1 VKGESSIITGT
12 SCVCDAGQ
20 EVVGLNQVA
29 DFAVVASRRMIFDLP
44 VCDLDWDDALT
55 FVNELASLP
64 VGQTSISFVNAHNM
78 LVMLR
83 DDTYRNVLERNLVLP
98 DGVGLDIASRV
109 AHGEPFP
116 ANLNGTD
123 FVPAL
128 LTFMERPRRIG
139 LLGGKRSVVEKAA
152 EKLRQHAPWHQFVVV
167 SDGFFDPARSNA
179 VTAEISRQK
188 IDVLIVGMGT
198 PLQEKWVAEH
208 IGPQHARLVL
218 TVGALFDFIS
228 ETVPRAPR
236 LVRAMR
242 SEWLFRL
249 VLEPNRLWRRYM
261 LGIPLFFYQVA
272 RHQFGRK
279 ERVLRA
285 EPHPLPQRRIAPP
298 DKLAS

>member
-1 VKGESSIITGT
+1 MNK
-12 SCVCDAGQ
+12 
-20 EVVGLNQVA
+20 VA
-29 DFAVVASRRMIFDLP
+29 DFAAIASRRMIFDLP
-44 VCDLDWDDALT
+44 VCDLNWEDALP

-83 DDTYRNVLERNLVLP
+83 DESYREVLERNLVLP

-128 LTFMERPRRIG
+128 LTFMERTKRIG
-139 LLGGKRSVVEKAA
+139 LLGGRRSVVEKAA
-152 EKLRQHAPWHQFVVV
+152 EKLRQHAPWHEFIVI
-167 SDGFFDPARSNA
+167 SDGFFDPEKSDA
-179 VTAEISRQK
+179 VTAEISQQK

-208 IGPQHARLVL
+208 VGPQHARLVL
-218 TVGALFDFIS
+218 TVGALFDFVS
-228 ETVPRAPR
+228 GTVPRAPA
-236 LVRAMR
+236 LVRAVR
-242 SEWLFRL
+242 GEWLFRL
-249 VLEPNRLWRRYM
+249 ALEPNRLWRRYM
-261 LGIPLFFYQVA
+261 VGIPLFFYQVV

-279 ERVLRA
+279 ERIDRA
-285 EPHPLPQRRIAPP
+285 EMPQARPRLIPP
-298 DKLAS
+298 NKLAS

>member
-1 VKGESSIITGT
+1 M
-12 SCVCDAGQ
+12 
-20 EVVGLNQVA
+20 NQVA
-29 DFAVVASRRMIFDLP
+29 DFAVAASRRMIFDLP
-44 VCDLDWDDALT
+44 VCDLDWEDALT

-83 DDTYRNVLERNLVLP
+83 DENYREVLERNLVLP

-109 AHGEPFP
+109 AHGEAFP

-128 LTFMERPRRIG
+128 LTFMERPKRIG
-139 LLGGKRSVVEKAA
+139 LLGGRRSVVEKAA
-152 EKLRQHAPWHQFVVV
+152 EKLRQHAPWHEFVVV
-167 SDGFFDPARSNA
+167 SDGFFNPARSNA
-179 VTAEISRQK
+179 VMAEISRQR

-208 IGPQHARLVL
+208 VGPQHARLVL
-218 TVGALFDFIS
+218 TVGALFDFVS
-228 ETVPRAPR
+228 GSVPRAPA
-236 LVRAMR
+236 LVRALR

-249 VLEPNRLWRRYM
+249 VLEPSRLWRRYM
-261 LGIPLFFYQVA
+261 LGVPLFLYQVI

-279 ERVLRA
+279 ERIGRA
-285 EPHPLPQRRIAPP
+285 ELQQTRPRLMPP

>member
-1 VKGESSIITGT
+1 
-12 SCVCDAGQ
+12 
-20 EVVGLNQVA
+20 
-29 DFAVVASRRMIFDLP
+29 MIFDLP

-83 DDTYRNVLERNLVLP
+83 DETYRSVLERNLVLP
-98 DGVGLDIASRV
+98 DGIGLDIASRV

-128 LTFMERPRRIG
+128 LTFMEKPKRIG
-139 LLGGKRSVVEKAA
+139 LLGGKRSVVEQAA
-152 EKLRQHAPWHQFVVV
+152 EKFRRHAPWHQFVVV
-167 SDGFFDPARSNA
+167 SDGFFDPARSSV

-208 IGPQHARLVL
+208 VGPQHARLVL

-228 ETVPRAPR
+228 RRCRGRQGSCARCAANGCSVWCWSRTGSGGVTCWAYRYSSIR
-236 LVRAMR
+236 LSGISSAAR
-242 SEWLFRL
+242 SASF
-249 VLEPNRLWRRYM
+249 
-261 LGIPLFFYQVA
+261 A
-272 RHQFGRK
+272 RSRIRCRSG
-279 ERVLRA
+279 VLR
-285 EPHPLPQRRIAPP
+285 RRIN
-298 DKLAS
+298 

>member
-1 VKGESSIITGT
+1 
-12 SCVCDAGQ
+12 
-20 EVVGLNQVA
+20 LNQVA

-83 DDTYRNVLERNLVLP
+83 DDGYRDVLERNLVLP

-152 EKLRQHAPWHQFVVV
+152 EKFRQHAPWHQFVVV

-179 VTAEISRQK
+179 VTAEIGRQK
-188 IDVLIVGMGT
+188 IDMLIVGMGT

-208 IGPQHARLVL
+208 VGPQHARLVL
-218 TVGALFDFIS
+218 TVGALFDFVS

-236 LVRAMR
+236 LVRALR

-249 VLEPNRLWRRYM
+249 VLEPSRLWRRYV
-261 LGIPLFFYQVA
+261 LGIPLFLYQVA

-285 EPHPLPQRRIAPP
+285 EPHVLPQRRIAPP
-298 DKLAS
+298 NKLAS

>member
-1 VKGESSIITGT
+1 
-12 SCVCDAGQ
+12 
-20 EVVGLNQVA
+20 LNQVA
-29 DFAVVASRRMIFDLP
+29 DFAVAASRRMIFDLP
-44 VCDLDWDDALT
+44 VCDLDWEDTLI

-83 DDTYRNVLERNLVLP
+83 DENYREVLERNLVLP

-109 AHGEPFP
+109 AHGEAFP

-128 LTFMERPRRIG
+128 LTFMERPKRIG
-139 LLGGKRSVVEKAA
+139 LLGGRGAVVEKAA
-152 EKLRQHAPWHQFVVV
+152 EKLRQHAPWHEFIVV
-167 SDGFFDPARSNA
+167 SDGFFNPARSNA

-208 IGPQHARLVL
+208 VGPQHARLVL

-228 ETVPRAPR
+228 GSVPRAPA

-249 VLEPNRLWRRYM
+249 VLEPGRLWRRYM
-261 LGIPLFFYQVA
+261 LGVPLFLYQVI

-279 ERVLRA
+279 ERIGRA
-285 EPHPLPQRRIAPP
+285 ETQQTRPRLMPP
-298 DKLAS
+298 DKLAG

>member
-1 VKGESSIITGT
+1 MSLVILGIMRMCGL
-12 SCVCDAGQ
+12 GQ

-44 VCDLDWDDALT
+44 VCDLDWDNALT

-83 DDTYRNVLERNLVLP
+83 DDSYRNVLEQNLVLP

-128 LTFMERPRRIG
+128 LTFMERTKRIG
-139 LLGGKRSVVEKAA
+139 LLGGKRSVVENAA
-152 EKLRQHAPWHQFVVV
+152 EKFRRHAPWHEYIVV
-167 SDGFFDPARSNA
+167 SDGFFDPARSSA
-179 VTAEISRQK
+179 VAAEIGRQK

-208 IGPQHARLVL
+208 VRPQHARLVL

-228 ETVPRAPR
+228 GTVPRAPR
-236 LVRAMR
+236 LVRALR

-249 VLEPNRLWRRYM
+249 ALEPGRLWRRYI
-261 LGIPLFFYQVA
+261 LGIPLFLYQVV
-272 RHQFGRK
+272 RHQFGRR

-285 EPHPLPQRRIAPP
+285 EPLQLPQRRIAAP

>member
-1 VKGESSIITGT
+1 M
-12 SCVCDAGQ
+12 
-20 EVVGLNQVA
+20 NQVA

-44 VCDLDWDDALT
+44 VCDLDWEDALT

-83 DDTYRNVLERNLVLP
+83 DESYREVLERNLVLP

-109 AHGEPFP
+109 AHGEAFP

-128 LTFMERPRRIG
+128 LTFMERPKRIG
-139 LLGGKRSVVEKAA
+139 LLGGRRSVVEKAA
-152 EKLRQHAPWHQFVVV
+152 EKLRQHAPWHEFVVV
-167 SDGFFDPARSNA
+167 SDGFFNPVRSNA
-179 VTAEISRQK
+179 ITAEISRQK

-208 IGPQHARLVL
+208 VGPQHARLVL

-228 ETVPRAPR
+228 GTVPRAPA

-249 VLEPNRLWRRYM
+249 VLEPGRLWRRYM
-261 LGIPLFFYQVA
+261 LGVPLFLYQVI

-279 ERVLRA
+279 QRIGRVETQHTRPRLM
-285 EPHPLPQRRIAPP
+285 PP

>member
-1 VKGESSIITGT
+1 M
-12 SCVCDAGQ
+12 
-20 EVVGLNQVA
+20 NQVA
-29 DFAVVASRRMIFDLP
+29 DFAVAASRRMIFDLP
-44 VCDLDWDDALT
+44 VCDLDWEDALT

-83 DDTYRNVLERNLVLP
+83 DENYREVLERNLVLP

-109 AHGEPFP
+109 AHGEAFP

-128 LTFMERPRRIG
+128 LTFMDRPKRIG
-139 LLGGKRSVVEKAA
+139 LLGGRRAVVEKAA
-152 EKLRQHAPWHQFVVV
+152 EKLRQHAPWHEFVVV
-167 SDGFFDPARSNA
+167 SDGFFNPARSNA
-179 VTAEISRQK
+179 VMAEIGRQK

-208 IGPQHARLVL
+208 VGPQHARLVL
-218 TVGALFDFIS
+218 TVGALFDFVTGS
-228 ETVPRAPR
+228 VPRAPA
-236 LVRAMR
+236 LVRALR
-242 SEWLFRL
+242 GEWLFRL
-249 VLEPNRLWRRYM
+249 ILEPGRLWRRYM
-261 LGIPLFFYQVA
+261 LGVPLFLYQVI

-279 ERVLRA
+279 ERIGRA
-285 EPHPLPQRRIAPP
+285 EVQQTRPRLMPP

>member
-1 VKGESSIITGT
+1 M
-12 SCVCDAGQ
+12 
-20 EVVGLNQVA
+20 NQVA
-29 DFAVVASRRMIFDLP
+29 DFAAAASRRMIFDLP

-64 VGQTSISFVNAHNM
+64 VGQTAISFVNAHNM

-83 DDTYRNVLERNLVLP
+83 DENYRNVLERNLVLP
-98 DGVGLDIASRV
+98 DGVGLDIASRA

-128 LTFMERPRRIG
+128 LTFMERPKRIG
-139 LLGGKRSVVEKAA
+139 LLGGKRSVVENAA
-152 EKLRQHAPWHQFVVV
+152 EKFRRHAPWHEFIVV

-179 VTAEISRQK
+179 VAAEIGRQK

-208 IGPQHARLVL
+208 VGPQHARLVL
-218 TVGALFDFIS
+218 TVGALFDFVS
-228 ETVPRAPR
+228 GTVPRAPS
-236 LVRAMR
+236 LVRAVR

-249 VLEPNRLWRRYM
+249 VLEPGRLWRRYV
-261 LGIPLFFYQVA
+261 LGVPLFLYQVI
-272 RHQFGRK
+272 RHQFGR
-279 ERVLRA
+279 EGRVLHA
-285 EPHPLPQRRIAPP
+285 EPQQLPQRRIAPP

>member
-1 VKGESSIITGT
+1 MK
-12 SCVCDAGQ
+12 
-20 EVVGLNQVA
+20 QVA
-29 DFAVVASRRMIFDLP
+29 DFAAVASRRMIFDLP
-44 VCDLDWDDALT
+44 VCDLDWEDALT

-83 DDTYRNVLERNLVLP
+83 DGSYREVLERNLVLP

-128 LTFMERPRRIG
+128 LTFMERPKRIG
-139 LLGGKRSVVEKAA
+139 LLGGRRSVVENAA
-152 EKLRQHAPWHQFVVV
+152 ERLRQHAPWHEFTVI
-167 SDGFFDPARSNA
+167 SDGFFDAQKSNA

-188 IDVLIVGMGT
+188 IDILIVGMGT
-198 PLQEKWVAEH
+198 PLQEKWVDEH
-208 IGPQHARLVL
+208 VGPQHARLVL
-218 TVGALFDFIS
+218 TVGALFDFVS
-228 ETVPRAPR
+228 GTVPRAPA
-236 LVRAMR
+236 LVRALR

-249 VLEPNRLWRRYM
+249 ALEPNRLWRRYM
-261 LGIPLFFYQVA
+261 LGVPLFLYQVA

-279 ERVLRA
+279 G
-285 EPHPLPQRRIAPP
+285 RIDRMEVQQTRPRLMPP

>member
-1 VKGESSIITGT
+1 M
-12 SCVCDAGQ
+12 
-20 EVVGLNQVA
+20 NQVA

-44 VCDLDWDDALT
+44 VCDLDWEDALI

-83 DDTYRNVLERNLVLP
+83 DENYREVLERNLVLP

-109 AHGEPFP
+109 AHGESFP

-128 LTFMERPRRIG
+128 LTFMERPKRIG
-139 LLGGKRSVVEKAA
+139 LVGGRRAVVEKAA
-152 EKLRQHAPWHQFVVV
+152 EKFRQHAPWHEFIVIA
-167 SDGFFDPARSNA
+167 DGFFDPTKSNA
-179 VTAEISRQK
+179 VAAEASRQK

-208 IGPQHARLVL
+208 VGPQHARLVL
-218 TVGALFDFIS
+218 TVGALFDFVS
-228 ETVPRAPR
+228 ESVPRAPA

-249 VLEPNRLWRRYM
+249 VLEPSRLWRRY
-261 LGIPLFFYQVA
+261 LVGVPLFFYQVV

-279 ERVLRA
+279 ERIGRA
-285 EPHPLPQRRIAPP
+285 EAQQTQPRLVSR

>member
-1 VKGESSIITGT
+1 M
-12 SCVCDAGQ
+12 
-20 EVVGLNQVA
+20 NQVA

-83 DDTYRNVLERNLVLP
+83 DDGYRDVLERNLVLP

-152 EKLRQHAPWHQFVVV
+152 EKFRQHAPWHQFVVV

-179 VTAEISRQK
+179 VTAEIGRQK
-188 IDVLIVGMGT
+188 IDMLIVGMGT

-208 IGPQHARLVL
+208 VGPQHARLVL
-218 TVGALFDFIS
+218 TVGALFDFVS

-236 LVRAMR
+236 LVRALR

-249 VLEPNRLWRRYM
+249 VLEPSRLWRRYV
-261 LGIPLFFYQVA
+261 LGIPLFLYQVA

-298 DKLAS
+298 NKLAS

>member
-1 VKGESSIITGT
+1 
-12 SCVCDAGQ
+12 
-20 EVVGLNQVA
+20 LNQVA

-44 VCDLDWDDALT
+44 VCDLDWEDALT

-83 DDTYRNVLERNLVLP
+83 DENYREVLERNLVLP

-109 AHGEPFP
+109 AHGEAFP

-128 LTFMERPRRIG
+128 LTFMDRPKRIG
-139 LLGGKRSVVEKAA
+139 LLGGRRSVVEKAA
-152 EKLRQHAPWHQFVVV
+152 EKLRQHTPWHEFVVV
-167 SDGFFDPARSNA
+167 SDGFFNPARSNA

-188 IDVLIVGMGT
+188 IDVLVVGMGT

-208 IGPQHARLVL
+208 VGPQHARLVL

-228 ETVPRAPR
+228 GTVPRAPA
-236 LVRAMR
+236 LVRALR

-249 VLEPNRLWRRYM
+249 VLEPSRLWRRYM
-261 LGIPLFFYQVA
+261 LGVPLFLYQVI
-272 RHQFGRK
+272 RHQYGRK
-279 ERVLRA
+279 ERIGRA
-285 EPHPLPQRRIAPP
+285 EAQPTRPRLLPPN
-298 DKLAS
+298 KLAS